1 LAVAAHSGREI
12 ALKKIGAS
20 MNFRAIGM
28 NQVGWG
34 FAPVILALLVAP
46 NLHAQSLRVTAASS
60 SASNTVYDVVF
71 NPAGTTLLN
80 ADGGSFKS
88 FRSAV
93 FVPNAATGGSDLL
106 VADTVGGTIV
116 KYAGPTGTPPVSAAI
131 VWSAASNSAGPRGPD
146 GLSVDGAGN
155 LYVVTNSPRPQIW
168 VMQPSASAPGG
179 YAAPILLDSKFAGRE
194 VDSLVETVV
203 VPNSLPTAVQ
213 AALANNGIHAGDLL
227 ALVADNDLDPGDRNE
242 QVTVFN
248 YSAASIKAF
257 LLNPGAAIVPPAIAL
272 REAQFPETSKGPL
285 PAGMDIWSADG
296 SLLISTSNGTILQFT
311 LPNTGSPTALWT
323 TNKPTTF
330 AAISCGTP
338 PCPFHKLRTGMQA
351 GNAYAFVTQSTGSSS
366 GNILEFA
373 VPSST
378 PTPYNGFGF
387 TVSTAVVAANATT
400 TSSSTAGSPAGLAL
414 APAGEVLASTSACA
428 SAAGC
433 DPTGGLAHVIVPGTS
448 GVGPQGVH
456 GNIIEQTCI
465 VTDTRLQQDGTCPG
479 NLSIA
484 KQCPGFSASFIPPTI
499 CGASGPTANQF
510 AVIQTIANGVD
521 DVPGILVQ
529 TQESPT
535 SVIPGTKIT
544 PECQDPR
551 QVLGWS
557 PRLGSDEGSIPE
569 GTAVVD
575 VTGFC
580 DKAGASTRGNSIWTI
595 GGQLSPSVSS
605 TTHELVGFTNQK
617 LISLAE
623 TIRSANITR
632 PVKEAL
638 DVCLVKSAF
647 LLDRGHYSCAARKI
661 WECDEMVAD
670 TVKSFSSSTDNPN
683 PYGDVRGRLG
693 SLFYTINSRILHN
706 APNATWPLSAPP
718 PSCHRECK
726 KDSDTRG
733 DDSRDDST
741 AGSARK
747 NDDGDDGSDTCDDE
761 DHAGGFGHDGR
772 QVRR

>member
-1 LAVAAHSGREI
+1 
-12 ALKKIGAS
+12 
-20 MNFRAIGM
+20 MNFRALGM
-28 NQVGWG
+28 NHVGRG
-34 FAPVILALLVAP
+34 FALALAALLVAP
-46 NLHAQSLRVTAASS
+46 NLPAQSLRVAAASS
-60 SASNTVYDVVF
+60 SASDTVYDVVF

-80 ADGGSFKS
+80 ADGGSFQS

-93 FVPNAATGGSDLL
+93 FVPNPATGGSDLL
-106 VADTVGGTIV
+106 VADTVGGKIV
-116 KYAGPTGTPPVSAAI
+116 RYAGPTGTPPVSAAI
-131 VWSAASNSAGPRGPD
+131 VWSAASNSAGPRQPD

-168 VMQPSASAPGG
+168 VMQPSSSAPGG
-179 YAAPILLDSKFAGRE
+179 FAAPILLDSKFAGRE

-203 VPNSLPTAVQ
+203 VPNTLPTPVQ
-213 AALANNGIHAGDLL
+213 TALANNGIHAGDLL
-227 ALVADNDLDPGDRNE
+227 ALVADGDLDPGDRVE

-257 LLNPGAAIVPPAIAL
+257 LLNPGSAIAAPAIAL

-285 PAGMDIWSADG
+285 PAGMDIWAADG
-296 SLLISTSNGTILQFT
+296 SLLISTNNGTILQFA
-311 LPNTGSPTALWT
+311 LPTAGNPTALWT

-330 AAISCGTP
+330 AAISCGAP

-351 GNAYAFVTQSTGSSS
+351 GNAFAFVTQSTGSSS

-373 VPSST
+373 VPLST
-378 PTPYNGFGF
+378 PTPSNGFGF
-387 TVSTAVVAANATT
+387 TAPTVVVAANATT

-433 DPTGGLAHVIVPGTS
+433 DPTGGLAHVIVPGPS

-465 VTDTRLQQDGTCPG
+465 VTDTRLMQDGTCPG

-510 AVIQTIANGVD
+510 AVIQTVANGVD

-535 SVIPGTKIT
+535 AVIPGTKIT
-544 PECQDPR
+544 PDCQDPR

-557 PRLGSDEGSIPE
+557 PRLGSNEGSIPE
-569 GTAVVD
+569 GSAVVD
-575 VTGFC
+575 LTGFC
-580 DKAGASTRGNSIWTI
+580 DKAGSSTRGNSIWTI

-623 TIRSANITR
+623 TIRSANITT

-638 DVCLVKSAF
+638 DACLVKSAR
-647 LLDRGHYSCAARKI
+647 LLDRAHYSCAARKI
-661 WECDEMVAD
+661 FVCDKLVAD
-670 TVKSFSSSTDNPN
+670 TANSFSSSADNPN

-693 SLFYTINSRILHN
+693 NLFYTINTRILHN

-718 PSCHRECK
+718 PACDGECK
-726 KDSDTRG
+726 RDSDSRG
-733 DDSRDDST
+733 DDSRDHST
-741 AGSARK
+741 GGPARMHD
-747 NDDGDDGSDTCDDE
+747 DDGGDRDTCDDE
-761 DHAGGFGHDGR
+761 DHAGDVGH
-772 QVRR
+772 

>member
-1 LAVAAHSGREI
+1 
-12 ALKKIGAS
+12 
-20 MNFRAIGM
+20 MNFRALGM
-28 NQVGWG
+28 NHVGGG
-34 FAPVILALLVAP
+34 FALAITALLVAP
-46 NLHAQSLRVTAASS
+46 NLPAQSLRVTAASS

-71 NPAGTTLLN
+71 NPVGTTLLN
-80 ADGGSFKS
+80 ADGDSFKS

-93 FVPNAATGGSDLL
+93 FVRNAATGGSDLL

-168 VMQPSASAPGG
+168 VVQRSASAPGG
-179 YAAPILLDSKFAGRE
+179 YAAPILLDAKFAGSE

-203 VPNSLPTAVQ
+203 VPNTLPAAVQ

-227 ALVADNDLDPGDRNE
+227 ALVADDDLDPGDRVE

-257 LLNPGAAIVPPAIAL
+257 LLNPGSAVAAPAIAL
-272 REAQFPETSKGPL
+272 REAQLPETSKGPL
-285 PAGMDIWSADG
+285 PAGMDIWPADG
-296 SLLISTSNGTILQFT
+296 SLLISTNNGTILQFT
-311 LPNTGSPTALWT
+311 LPTTGNPTALWT

-330 AAISCGTP
+330 AAISCGAP

-351 GNAYAFVTQSTGSSS
+351 GNAYAFVTQSTGSLS

-373 VPSST
+373 VPLST

-387 TVSTAVVAANATT
+387 TAPAAVVAANATT

-433 DPTGGLAHVIVPGTS
+433 DPTGGLAHVIVPGAS

-535 SVIPGTKIT
+535 AVIPGTKVT

-557 PRLGSDEGSIPE
+557 PRLGSGEGTIPE
-569 GTAVVD
+569 GAAVVD
-575 VTGFC
+575 LTGFC
-580 DKAGASTRGNSIWTI
+580 DKAGSSTRGNSIWTI

-605 TTHELVGFTNQK
+605 TTHELVGYTNQK

-632 PVKEAL
+632 PVKEEL
-638 DVCLVKSAF
+638 DACLVKSAF
-647 LLDRGHYSCAARKI
+647 LLDKGHFSCAARRI
-661 WECDEMVAD
+661 FECDELVAD
-670 TVKSFSSSTDNPN
+670 TAKSFSSSTDNPN

-726 KDSDTRG
+726 KDSDARG

-741 AGSARK
+741 AGSDRK
-747 NDDGDDGSDTCDDE
+747 NDDGGDRSDACDDE
-761 DHAGGFGHDGR
+761 DNAGGFGDAGHQD
-772 QVRR
+772 RR

>member
-1 LAVAAHSGREI
+1 MI
-12 ALKKIGAS
+12 
-20 MNFRAIGM
+20 FRALGM
-28 NQVGWG
+28 KQFGPG
-34 FAPVILALLVAP
+34 FALAIVASLAAP
-46 NLHAQSLRVTAASS
+46 NLPAQSLRVTAANS
-60 SASNTVYDVVF
+60 SAPNGVYDVVF

-80 ADGGSFKS
+80 ADGVSFQS

-116 KYAGPTGTPPVSAAI
+116 RYAGPTGTPPVSAAI
-131 VWSAASNSAGPRGPD
+131 VWSAASNSGGPRRPD

-168 VMQPSASAPGG
+168 VMQPSSSTPGA
-179 YAAPILLDSKFAGRE
+179 YAAPILLDGTFAGWE

-203 VPNSLPTAVQ
+203 VPNALPAAVQ

-227 ALVADNDLDPGDRNE
+227 ALVADNDLDPGDRVE

-257 LLNPGAAIVPPAIAL
+257 LLNPGHAIAAPAIAL
-272 REAQFPETSKGPL
+272 REAQFPETSTHTGPM
-285 PAGMDIWSADG
+285 PAGMDIWPADG
-296 SLLISTSNGTILQFT
+296 SLLISTNNGTVLQFA
-311 LPNTGSPTALWT
+311 LPAAGNPTALWT

-330 AAISCGTP
+330 AAISCGAP

-373 VPSST
+373 VPLST

-387 TVSTAVVAANATT
+387 TAPTAVVAANATT

-414 APAGEVLASTSACA
+414 APAGEVLASTAACA

-499 CGASGPTANQF
+499 CGASGPAANQF

-529 TQESPT
+529 TQESP
-535 SVIPGTKIT
+535 SAVIPGTKVT
-544 PECQDPR
+544 PDCQDPR
-551 QVLGWS
+551 QALGWS
-557 PRLGSDEGSIPE
+557 PRLGSDEGTIPE
-569 GTAVVD
+569 GAPVVD
-575 VTGFC
+575 ITGYC

-595 GGQLSPSVSS
+595 GGQLSPTVAS
-605 TTHELVGFTNQK
+605 TTHELVDFTNQK
-617 LISLAE
+617 FISLAE
-623 TIRSANITR
+623 TIRSANITT
-632 PVKEAL
+632 PVKQAL
-638 DVCLVKSAF
+638 DACLVKSAF
-647 LLDRGHYSCAARKI
+647 LLDKRHYSCAARKI
-661 WECDEMVAD
+661 WVCDQLVANSA
-670 TVKSFSSSTDNPN
+670 TSFSSSTDNPN

-693 SLFYTINSRILHN
+693 SLFYTINTRILHN

-718 PSCHRECK
+718 PSCEGECK
-726 KDSDTRG
+726 KDSDARG
-733 DDSRDDST
+733 DDSRDD
-741 AGSARK
+741 R
-747 NDDGDDGSDTCDDE
+747 SDTCDE
-761 DHAGGFGHDGR
+761 R
-772 QVRR
+772 